1 VSWYSWLQNF
11 WRPTKAQAPPAD
23 PYETADLP
31 TGSTAIT
38 VQPGASKLLVGVVTT
53 VGKYRE
59 INEDNYYVPGFGTL
73 NTAISG
79 SGKVLPEPTSMGEEG
94 GGKRPGK
101 GKGNDNGNGP
111 VQYKGTEAL
120 TDADPSP
127 SWPPSE
133 AVAKNDTAAEAKSQF
148 TKPPIPEPSETLEHP
163 TPQATTLTPDGLFIV
178 ADGMGGQLAG
188 EQASRIAVEMIPKE
202 LSHRLGPEDD
212 DRATQAA
219 IRGAVAAANRE
230 VIGQAHIMPEY
241 SNMGTTVVLTL
252 FRKDRAFVA
261 GLGDSRVYRL
271 RQGHLEQ
278 LTRDHSLAK
287 ALEEA
292 GTISPAEVE
301 NHRFQNVL
309 YNYLGCADARDGPE
323 DVRVID
329 VRQGDKFL
337 MASDGLTGVIRDD
350 VLKDMLTRLGDP
362 QEAAQALVDRA
373 LSNDSKDNIT
383 CVVIHAV

>member
-1 VSWYSWLQNF
+1 MSWYSWLQNF
-11 WRPTKAQAPPAD
+11 WRPKAAPQD

-31 TGSTAIT
+31 TGSSAIA

-53 VGKYRE
+53 VGSYRE
-59 INEDNYYVPGFGTL
+59 ANEDNYYVPGFGTL
-73 NTAISG
+73 TTPTSGVG
-79 SGKVLPEPTSMGEEG
+79 SGKSSSEG
-94 GGKRPGK
+94 SPAPPKVGKVSDQGH
-101 GKGNDNGNGP
+101 GSGNGNGP
-111 VQYKGTEAL
+111 VPLNTSKTESS
-120 TDADPSP
+120 T
-127 SWPPSE
+127 
-133 AVAKNDTAAEAKSQF
+133 
-148 TKPPIPEPSETLEHP
+148 EPQETLDQP
-163 TPQATTLTPDGLFIV
+163 PKQAATMPPDGLFIV

-188 EQASRIAVEMIPKE
+188 EQASRIAVEIIPKE
-202 LSHRLGPEDD
+202 LAHRLGPEDD
-212 DRATQAA
+212 DRATQTA

-350 VLKDMLTRLGDP
+350 VLKEMLTRLEDP